1 MELTFALDS
10 AVKGL
15 RDKGSP
21 VLRRDML
28 MTASL
33 QSSHFKCPLKKEK
46 KNKQTN
52 NISYSD
58 VAYVAEDVLTYNLG
72 QNGWEIYP
80 PSPLPT
86 KSRIGNG
93 ALWLLCGFILDL
105 GGGLGFAV
113 PFYYVQDCNLLKKIF
128 CPRLKVLRAK
138 LIIST
143 GAHVLTPPYGK
154 YLTHAHNQITLA
166 VAAMD
171 SCFSLIGAT
180 LSDLM
185 RVLLLVFFLQIHFR
199 PKFCNFR
206 SLSNESPT
214 IFSYFLKFKFH
225 ISLPKLGY
233 FS

>member
-1 MELTFALDS
+1 MARFGFCAASSLTWEGGW
-10 AVKGL
+10 GL
-15 RDKGSP
+15 
-21 VLRRDML
+21 LF
-28 MTASL
+28 
-33 QSSHFKCPLKKEK
+33 HFIMSK
-46 KNKQTN
+46 
-52 NISYSD
+52 I
-58 VAYVAEDVLTYNLG
+58 A
-72 QNGWEIYP
+72 I
-80 PSPLPT
+80 
-86 KSRIGNG
+86 
-93 ALWLLCGFILDL
+93 F
-105 GGGLGFAV
+105 
-113 PFYYVQDCNLLKKIF
+113 LKKIF

-143 GAHVLTPPYGK
+143 GAHVLIPPYGK
-154 YLTHAHNQITLA
+154 YLTHAHNQITQA

-185 RVLLLVFFLQIHFR
+185 RVLLLVFFFLQIHFR

>member
-1 MELTFALDS
+1 MDGRFI
-10 AVKGL
+10 
-15 RDKGSP
+15 P
-21 VLRRDML
+21 PP
-28 MTASL
+28 
-33 QSSHFKCPLKKEK
+33 PL
-46 KNKQTN
+46 
-52 NISYSD
+52 I
-58 VAYVAEDVLTYNLG
+58 
-72 QNGWEIYP
+72 
-80 PSPLPT
+80 T

-105 GGGLGFAV
+105 GGGLGFAI
-113 PFYYVQDCNLLKKIF
+113 PFYYVQDCNLLKKNYFVQDWKFWEQNIN
-128 CPRLKVLRAK
+128 
-138 LIIST
+138 T

-180 LSDLM
+180 LSDFM
-185 RVLLLVFFLQIHFR
+185 RVLLLVFVLQIHFR

>member
-1 MELTFALDS
+1 M
-10 AVKGL
+10 
-15 RDKGSP
+15 
-21 VLRRDML
+21 
-28 MTASL
+28 
-33 QSSHFKCPLKKEK
+33 
-46 KNKQTN
+46 
-52 NISYSD
+52 
-58 VAYVAEDVLTYNLG
+58 TYNLG

-113 PFYYVQDCNLLKKIF
+113 PFYYVQDCNLLKKNILSKIESF
-128 CPRLKVLRAK
+128 ESKTNYQHR
-138 LIIST
+138 ST
-143 GAHVLTPPYGK
+143 RTNSAVWQVPYACAQPNHPGSGSNGQLFLP
-154 YLTHAHNQITLA
+154 YRGYPVGSHACSS
-166 VAAMD
+166 
-171 SCFSLIGAT
+171 SCF
-180 LSDLM
+180 
-185 RVLLLVFFLQIHFR
+185 FFLQIHFR